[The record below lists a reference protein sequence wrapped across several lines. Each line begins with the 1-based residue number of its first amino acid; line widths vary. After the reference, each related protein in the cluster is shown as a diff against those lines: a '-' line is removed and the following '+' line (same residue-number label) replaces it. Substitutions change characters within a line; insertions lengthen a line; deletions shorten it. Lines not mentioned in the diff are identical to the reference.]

1 MLSHVR
7 MKRYQY
13 QEFLR
18 RATASEVTLGPKAHP
33 QWLRDLYTLFDDSAD
48 PPGPHAR

>member
-7 MKRYQY
+7 VKRHQR
-13 QEFLR
+13 QDFLR
-18 RATASEVTLGPKAHP
+18 RATASEVTSGPKAHP
-33 QWLRDLYTLFDDSAD
+33 EWLRKLYTLFDDSAD